1 MADIQVTIED
11 AQPIN
16 VSMGEAV
23 NISQTVIQSGVDS
36 VNGETGDV
44 TIDLDSKQDTLVSG
58 TNIKTLNG
66 ETILGAGDIKITGGG
81 GSSQLIAS
89 TSIIA
94 AFGGYDNESSG
105 GNVTYNNGKL
115 TLDTGTGSNYIAA
128 RTRANA
134 NFVWWDLDYSCR
146 MSWAQLSI
154 ADGASIILGIGQPN
168 WSGNTF
174 APFRGIWLIA
184 KKISSTVVTYTLLS
198 TDGTITGTQDV
209 TGTWVDGLSLSFDK
223 RGSEINYYANGVL
236 LGTNTTGIPTSATYF
251 SGANHVQIYAAL
263 TTGATTS
270 RSRYYLYDATTDF
283 YAPSA

>member
-1 MADIQVTIED
+1 MYTLRITTKDNRLIIRKKTAKIKVGASVKRGLKGKD
-11 AQPIN
+11 
-16 VSMGEAV
+16 GEQGPPGNDGVLQSVVAGD
-23 NISQTVIQSGVDS
+23 NI
-36 VNGETGDV
+36 
-44 TIDLDSKQDTLVSG
+44 TIDNTDPANPVIASTG
-58 TNIKTLNG
+58 
-66 ETILGAGDIKITGGG
+66 GGG

-89 TSIIA
+89 TSIVPA
-94 AFGGYDNESSG
+94 YGGYDNDSSG
-105 GNVTYNNGKL
+105 GNVSYDRGRL
-115 TLDTGTGSNYIAA
+115 VLDTGTGSNYTAA
-128 RTRANA
+128 KIKANA

-154 ADGASIILGIGQPN
+154 ADGASIILGIGQPI

-174 APFRGIWLIA
+174 APARGIWLIA

-198 TDGTITGTQDV
+198 KDGTITGTQDV

-251 SGANHVQIYAAL
+251 SSSNHVQIYAAL
-263 TTGATTS
+263 TTGATAS
-270 RSRYYLYDATTDF
+270 QSRYYLYDATTDF